1 MYPTSKDN
9 KEISYIINSTKY
21 TAKFSSMDML
31 PINTFSDTVGSPVGS
46 VIKNSPAKAGDW
58 GLIPELGRSP

>member
-1 MYPTSKDN
+1 
-9 KEISYIINSTKY
+9 
-21 TAKFSSMDML
+21 MDML